1 MGPIHKI
8 GVGLMDKTGKLLAHA
23 LDYRAKRHGVIAGNL
38 ANIDTPGYKPKD
50 VEFDDALKQAMR
62 EPKLKL
68 TITQPEHMPA
78 RSSIPPISKGQF
90 PLHEIDSG
98 VQSDSQVDLDR
109 EMTKMAKNN
118 LLYEATV
125 RMLSKKFD
133 ELKAV
138 IEEGGK

>member
-1 MGPIHKI
+1 MGGLLKI
-8 GVGLMDKTGKLLAHA
+8 GQGLMDKTSRLLAHA

-38 ANIDTPGYKPKD
+38 ANIDTPGYRPKD
-50 VEFDDALKQAMR
+50 LDFDDALKAALN
-62 EPKLKL
+62 EPALKLK
-68 TITQPEHMPA
+68 ITQPRHIPV
-78 RSSIPPISKGQF
+78 RSSLPPIGNERF
-90 PLHEIDSG
+90 PIHEVSPG
-98 VQSDSQVDLDR
+98 MQSDSQVDLDK

-138 IEEGGK
+138 IEEGRR